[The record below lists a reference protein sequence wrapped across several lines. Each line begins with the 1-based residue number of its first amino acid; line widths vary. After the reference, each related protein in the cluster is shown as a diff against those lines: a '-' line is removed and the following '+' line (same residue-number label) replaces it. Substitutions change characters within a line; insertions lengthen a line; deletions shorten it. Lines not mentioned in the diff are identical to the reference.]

1 MLKSPC
7 SSANLLLSPIALQ
20 APVNWRLGKL
30 LGRGAFGE
38 VYLCYDADTG
48 RELSVKQVPFDPDS
62 QETSKVSRRAGLC
75 STACWGV
82 VGLGQR

>member
-75 STACWGV
+75 SAARWGV